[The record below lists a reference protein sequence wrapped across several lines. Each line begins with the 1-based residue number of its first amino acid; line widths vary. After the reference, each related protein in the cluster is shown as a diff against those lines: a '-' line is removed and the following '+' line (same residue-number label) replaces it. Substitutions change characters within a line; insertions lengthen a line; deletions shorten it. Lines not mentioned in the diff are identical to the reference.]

1 MKLKEIRPVLAGEV
15 ILYEETG
22 DEKMYRNIFIGDCRE
37 IPEEIQERDVVVI
50 GASSKGEMMEIELKK
65 EQPKGGENRCR
76 GYRLTK

>member
-37 IPEEIQERDVVVI
+37 IPEEIQERDVFVI
-50 GASSKGEMMEIELKK
+50 GPSPKGEMLEIELKK
-65 EQPKGGENRCR
+65 EQPKGGKT
-76 GYRLTK
+76 GAAGID

>member
-1 MKLKEIRPVLAGEV
+1 MKLKEVRPVIAGEV

-50 GASSKGEMMEIELKK
+50 GASPKGEMLEIELKR
-65 EQPKGGENRCR
+65 EQLKGGKTDAA
-76 GYRLTK
+76 GID